1 MCVLMFFQI
10 TKLKIASNP
19 FAKGFREST
28 RSRDHHH
35 HPATFNPAAIT
46 AFYGPA
52 PFAAP
57 PGGGGQFIHP
67 RQLLEA
73 NQQLQMATQHLQMLA
88 PVIHQTMRYHQQ
100 QQQQHP
106 ETSSW
111 PTTPSTQL
119 R

>member
-1 MCVLMFFQI
+1 MCLLMFFQI

-35 HPATFNPAAIT
+35 HHPAAFNPAAIT

-57 PGGGGQFIHP
+57 PGGGQFIHP

-73 NQQLQMATQHLQMLA
+73 NQQLQVATQQLQLLA
-88 PVIHQTMRYHQQ
+88 PVIHQTMRYHHQQQ

-106 ETSSW
+106 ETSW
-111 PTTPSTQL
+111 PTTPSTQ